1 MRPDQRTCMQDMV
14 VQISGGGNVQFQRSH
29 LEELVRDLEAMRAKF
44 EPLLSRLSSY
54 QTDEAT
60 ALMSRALEMMDTIT
74 NTSKLKDEVR
84 HLTGLL
90 PEPAS
95 AVQRTRRLVL

>member
-1 MRPDQRTCMQDMV
+1 M
-14 VQISGGGNVQFQRSH
+14 QISGGRNVQFQRSH
-29 LEELVRDLEAMRAKF
+29 LEDLVRELEAMRAKF

-74 NTSKLKDEVR
+74 NTSRLKDEVPG
-84 HLTGLL
+84 TY
-90 PEPAS
+90 
-95 AVQRTRRLVL
+95 